1 MKFII
6 APKRAGP
13 PDRSTVPA
21 SLVNYLPATTEGA
34 VQKRYIVMY
43 EHTSNAGTPTHLYIN
58 GKRLEDPATETP
70 KSGSTEVWE
79 VINLTGDNHP
89 LHLHLAS
96 FQAVKAQELVNLDVF
111 KACMTTKNDAVACNV
126 ANHATR
132 KLADIPAYERTW
144 KNSVKIDPGYQ
155 TTVVVKF
162 NLVDTGAPY
171 PFDATAEPGFVY
183 HCHILDLEDNAMIRP
198 LKLVAWRVLQKEAG

>member
-1 MKFII
+1 MQGRPHI
-6 APKRAGP
+6 
-13 PDRSTVPA
+13 ST
-21 SLVNYLPATTEGA
+21 STGKTIGG
-34 VQKRYIVMY
+34 
-43 EHTSNAGTPTHLYIN
+43 SGN
-58 GKRLEDPATETP
+58 GDT

-126 ANHATR
+126 ANHATG

-183 HCHILDLEDNAMIRP
+183 HCHILDHEDNAMIRP
-198 LKLVAWRVLQKEAG
+198 LKLVA